1 MLRYAWIL
9 GDSNMINVNVFGLL
23 TNMIYMIIYYHY
35 APNTV
40 FLLTLKYINLQL
52 FKTFYLLY
60 NTFFLERIA

>member
-1 MLRYAWIL
+1 MLRYALIL

-52 FKTFYLLY
+52 FKTFYYIIL
-60 NTFFLERIA
+60 FFLERSA